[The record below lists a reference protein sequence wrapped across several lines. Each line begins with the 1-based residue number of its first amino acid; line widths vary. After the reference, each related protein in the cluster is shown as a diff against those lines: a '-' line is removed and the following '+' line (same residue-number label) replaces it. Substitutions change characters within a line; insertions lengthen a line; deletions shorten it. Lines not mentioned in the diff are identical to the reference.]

1 MSSIAVSALFTL
13 STLTLLPS
21 SGNCLEIPK
30 WSDIFSALQP
40 YKSEQDQMLE
50 EVNEAENGEP
60 RLGFVQLPN
69 TGGFNATINLTGH
82 IILGLGIAASLLLH
96 MFFSAFNQKDYYNQH
111 YRRYN
116 SRSGYWA
123 QQHKD
128 SYRSD
133 YFVESRD
140 TSSYLDIITVLDEAI
155 QSHTG
160 GSADANQC
168 ADKFLCQVLSEGMEN
183 VSTSQNSLR
192 SFLWKKLSS
201 ANNDVFDSWLKNSG
215 QREICQGLSTKC
227 FLDPYEI
234 KAVLDSPLSEWQ

>member
-1 MSSIAVSALFTL
+1 MSALFTL

-40 YKSEQDQMLE
+40 YKSEQDRMLD
-50 EVNEAENGEP
+50 VLDDAENNGEP
-60 RLGFVQLPN
+60 RLGFVQLN
-69 TGGFNATINLTGH
+69 SGTTTFNATLNLTGH
-82 IILGLGIAASLLLH
+82 ILLGLGIASSLLLY
-96 MFFSAFNQKDYYNQH
+96 MFFNAFDTVGGGDDYGFASKN
-111 YRRYN
+111 
-116 SRSGYWA
+116 
-123 QQHKD
+123 K
-128 SYRSD
+128 
-133 YFVESRD
+133 RD

-168 ADKFLCQVLSEGMEN
+168 ADKFLCQVLSEDMEN

-192 SFLWKKLSS
+192 RFLWKKLSS

-227 FLDPYEI
+227 LLDPYEI

>member
-1 MSSIAVSALFTL
+1 MKTSFGITHRPNHTDILVVIMSSIAVSALFTL

-40 YKSEQDQMLE
+40 YKSEQDRMLE
-50 EVNEAENGEP
+50 EVDENGEP
-60 RLGFVQLPN
+60 RLGFVQLN
-69 TGGFNATINLTGH
+69 SGTTTFNATLNLTGH
-82 IILGLGIAASLLLH
+82 ILLGLGIASSLLLY
-96 MFFSAFNQKDYYNQH
+96 MFFNAFDTVGGGDDYGFASKN
-111 YRRYN
+111 
-116 SRSGYWA
+116 
-123 QQHKD
+123 K
-128 SYRSD
+128 
-133 YFVESRD
+133 RD

-215 QREICQGLSTKC
+215 QREICQGFSTKC